1 MDQTAPTILPDE
13 LNSLLGAASAPVL
26 LEHGMIVYDPLY
38 SRCRSRPPAGA
49 GGAT

>member
-26 LEHGMIVYDPLY
+26 AEHGMIACDVPY
-38 SRCRSRPPAGA
+38 SWCRSRPPAGA